1 MAFTAVHYQRISSEE
16 DILDEDLPP
25 TVVSTRTN
33 DERGVFNYN
42 SKKTAFKIYYIVA
55 HQHLIQKVDEVTKHH
70 FVVSECWSHLLQL
83 SAL

>member
-33 DERGVFNYN
+33 DERGVFNYDP
-42 SKKTAFKIYYIVA
+42 KKTAFKFIT
-55 HQHLIQKVDEVTKHH
+55 LWLTNT
-70 FVVSECWSHLLQL
+70 L
-83 SAL
+83 